1 MCARLNA
8 PSSDIRALP
17 RFDFGNPHWI
27 SSRPQLTRRFT
38 ISQPNNN
45 QGFINRP
52 FANLGSNGQASR
64 PQQGASPQPA
74 RPQAPGGAPRPAF
87 PAGPRPQLSGPIGP
101 RPQGQ
106 GGSNF
111 GSRPQGQGGPP
122 FNRGNDRNRGR
133 YFDQTR
139 VNERIRAPRVR
150 VVDGNDD
157 HQLGIMLTP
166 QAIRIARERGLDL
179 VEVAPNADPP
189 VCKIVDY
196 GKYKYIQE
204 KHKKEAHK
212 HAKSTKVK
220 ELKFR
225 VGIDPHDYL
234 IKMVHAEEF
243 LAEGHKVRVQLQFRG
258 RQMAHQD
265 LGFELLGRIKKD
277 LLTMAH
283 VDSEPK
289 QAGRNINMQLSP
301 LPERQRV
308 RKFNHVKKGKLIDPD
323 EDHEDDENDHHE
335 EDHQEEPGPAK
346 SDAEAAHPPKAPLS
360 PHEVEQAAEAAMR

>member
-1 MCARLNA
+1 M
-8 PSSDIRALP
+8 P
-17 RFDFGNPHWI
+17 
-27 SSRPQLTRRFT
+27 SRPQLTRRFT
-38 ISQPNNN
+38 ISNQSNN

-52 FANLGSNGQASR
+52 FANLGSNGQAGR
-64 PQQGASPQPA
+64 PQQAGAPQPA
-74 RPQAPGGAPRPAF
+74 KPQQQAGAPRPAF
-87 PAGPRPQLSGPIGP
+87 PAGPRPQTGGFGP

-106 GGSNF
+106 GGSGF
-111 GSRPQGQGGPP
+111 GSRPPY
-122 FNRGNDRNRGR
+122 NRGDRDRNRGR

-139 VNERIRAPRVR
+139 INERIRAPRVR

-157 HQLGIMLTP
+157 HQLGIMPTP

-265 LGFELLGRIKKD
+265 LGFELLSQIKKD

-323 EDHEDDENDHHE
+323 EDHEDDEQDLEQEPQHE
-335 EDHQEEPGPAK
+335 EAPKPAK
-346 SDAEAAHPPKAPLS
+346 QEADAQQPKAPLS
-360 PHEVEQAAEAAMR
+360 PHDVEEAAEAAMR